1 MGGNTADEYR
11 DCQHEASEFHGYFSS
26 GLGRPTRGRRSFLLP
41 ILPRLK
47 DSTSLKL
54 ACRQIG
60 IGSNLAGSQF
70 GRVGFL
76 EHESTRLP
84 TPNEGSRIAGVSLCG
99 T

>member
-1 MGGNTADEYR
+1 MSTAIASMKLLNFMVTFPPGSVGRLGGAGPY
-11 DCQHEASEFHGYFSS
+11 
-26 GLGRPTRGRRSFLLP
+26 LLP